1 MKGSTNLVEVYIRKY
16 SNPLK
21 FSLCLFATAIW
32 EKEIGKKIKTDDD
45 ADQVTIKTREKL
57 AKEAIC
63 QDSSYARQ
71 NRPPTISTIQDIH
84 STLNRN

>member
-16 SNPLK
+16 SSPLK
-21 FSLCLFATAIW
+21 FSLWFATAIW
-32 EKEIGKKIKTDDD
+32 EKEIGKKTKTDDD